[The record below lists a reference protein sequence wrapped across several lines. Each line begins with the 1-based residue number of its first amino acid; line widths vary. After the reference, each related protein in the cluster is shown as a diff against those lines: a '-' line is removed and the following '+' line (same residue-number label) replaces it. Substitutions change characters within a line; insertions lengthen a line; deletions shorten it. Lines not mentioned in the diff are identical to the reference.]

1 MSLYLRQVATLFWK
15 DVLVE
20 LRSREILSSVG
31 LFCLLLL
38 LVFSFAFN
46 PLEKDL
52 RPVFPGILWTAFYF
66 AGTLGMGRAFLPERA
81 GEAFSGLLLAPVDRG
96 AIFLSKFLSTFAFML
111 IAEVVLAP
119 VFFALTR
126 TPFTAS
132 PEAFL
137 LALLLGTAGF
147 ASAGTFLSASL
158 SALRAG
164 ELLLTVLLF
173 PLLAPAVIGAVRLT
187 EALLSGE
194 AETASLWFKVLGAY
208 DIIFL
213 VIPWVLFDHLTQE
226 V

>member
-66 AGTLGMGRAFLPERA
+66 AGTLGIGRAFLPERA

-96 AIFLSKFLSTFAFML
+96 AIFISKFLSTFTFML
-111 IAEVVLAP
+111 LAEIVLTP

-132 PEAFL
+132 PGAFL

-187 EALLSGE
+187 EALLTGE
-194 AETASLWFKVLGAY
+194 AEMASLWFKALGAY

-213 VIPWVLFDHLTQE
+213 VVPWILFDHLTQE

>member
-1 MSLYLRQVATLFWK
+1 LSLYLRQVATLFWK

-66 AGTLGMGRAFLPERA
+66 AGTLGIGRAFLPERA

-96 AIFLSKFLSTFAFML
+96 AIFISKFLSTFTFML
-111 IAEVVLAP
+111 LAEIVLTP

-132 PEAFL
+132 PGAFL
-137 LALLLGTAGF
+137 LALLVGTAGF

-187 EALLSGE
+187 EALLTGE
-194 AETASLWFKVLGAY
+194 AEMASLWFKALGAY

-213 VIPWVLFDHLTQE
+213 VVPWILFDHLTQE

>member
-1 MSLYLRQVATLFWK
+1 MNLYLRQVATLFWK

-38 LVFSFAFN
+38 IVFSFAFN

-81 GEAFSGLLLAPVDRG
+81 GEAFSGLLLSPVDRG
-96 AIFLSKFLSTFAFML
+96 AIFLSKFLSTFTFML
-111 IAEVVLAP
+111 LAEVVLTP

-132 PEAFL
+132 PGAFL

-147 ASAGTFLSASL
+147 ASTGTFLSASL

-187 EALLSGE
+187 EALLAGE
-194 AETASLWFKVLGAY
+194 AETASLWFKALGAY

-213 VIPWVLFDHLTQE
+213 VVPWVLFDHLTQE